1 MNKPSRGQRNEVLE
15 PHQLV
20 ANVRFL
26 LLPAHIFITLPLN
39 LRTLKHVLRND
50 PFLANDRPTPD
61 RHTITGLYNQQKA
74 GGITFHIITFLI
86 HQ

>member
-26 LLPAHIFITLPLN
+26 LLPAHIFITLPPN

-50 PFLANDRPTPD
+50 PFLAN
-61 RHTITGLYNQQKA
+61 
-74 GGITFHIITFLI
+74 
-86 HQ
+86 